1 MATASRLTNTGTLL
15 VNGSF
20 DEVSYSLNGATGAY
34 TYNNGVSTSV
44 NKLNYSQDFTNWN
57 KNVAPNDYTVSADS
71 TAAPDGSTTAD
82 LIIKSTGVGSSSVCY
97 KLFTGAISTAY
108 CGSIYLKA
116 GGYSKVQVVFSNT
129 AFNSTNYGGNFDL
142 AAGTT
147 NTILNGS
154 TVTITSVGNGWY
166 RITVTATS
174 DADGGNYVF
183 AITLLDASYS
193 ANFAGD
199 GTSGIYFWGA
209 QVELGSAATAYV
221 ATGATTSINI
231 NNFSQRTIA
240 SGIEYVSGVFDEV
253 SYNPNGGT
261 GQIGVNGVNT
271 ATNIIS
277 YSQQFNQT
285 SKWGTGNVTVTIN
298 TTPAPD
304 DSLTGTKLTEDSVAS
319 TRHVITQSNPVTAGS
334 LSNNYTASVFAK
346 AGERGNVAIGLKEY
360 TGFRNQALAY
370 FNLSAGIVGTLS
382 ASLGGGVPTANITLV
397 GNNWYKC
404 SMTTNLGNA
413 TATAIGME
421 ISTANSSSNNT
432 YIGDGTS
439 GVYIW
444 GAQVEQA
451 SNSTTYIATGT
462 TTSNNINNFARRT
475 IGIGIEY
482 VRGEFDE
489 VTGAA

>member
-15 VNGSF
+15 VNGSL

-108 CGSIYLKA
+108 CGSIYVKA

-142 AAGTT
+142 VAGT
-147 NTILNGS
+147 NNAILNGS

-199 GTSGIYFWGA
+199 GTSGIYLWGA
-209 QVELGSAATAYV
+209 QVETGSTATAYV
-221 ATGATTSINI
+221 GTGATTSINL
-231 NNFSQRTIA
+231 NNFAQRTIA
-240 SGIEYVSGVFDEV
+240 SGIEYVSGSFDEV
-253 SYNPNGGT
+253 SYSALGGT
-261 GQIGVNGVNT
+261 GQLGVNGVNT
-271 ATNIIS
+271 ATNIVS

-285 SKWGTGNVTVTIN
+285 SKWAAGNVTVTIN
-298 TTPAPD
+298 TIPAPD
-304 DSLTGTKLTEDSVAS
+304 NSLTGTKLTENAN
-319 TRHVITQSNPVTAGS
+319 TNRHLITQSITVTAGA
-334 LSNNYTASVFAK
+334 LSNAYSASVFAK
-346 AGERGNVAIGLKEY
+346 AAERGNISLGLKEY
-360 TGFRNQALAY
+360 TGFTNQATAF
-370 FNLSAGIVGTLS
+370 FNLSTGTVGTLQ
-382 ASLGGGVPTANITLV
+382 ASNGATVPTANITPV
-397 GNNWYKC
+397 GNNWYQC
-404 SMTTNLGNA
+404 SMSTNLGNA
-413 TATAIGME
+413 TATAIGIE
-421 ISTANSSSNNT
+421 IVTANSSSNNN
-432 YIGDGTS
+432 YAGDGTS

-444 GAQVEQA
+444 GAQTEQA
-451 SNSTTYIATGT
+451 AASTTYVATGPT
-462 TTSNNINNFARRT
+462 PSVNLNNFARRT
-475 IGIGIEY
+475 VSTGVEY
-482 VRGEFDE
+482 VSGEFDE
-489 VTGAA
+489 VTGA